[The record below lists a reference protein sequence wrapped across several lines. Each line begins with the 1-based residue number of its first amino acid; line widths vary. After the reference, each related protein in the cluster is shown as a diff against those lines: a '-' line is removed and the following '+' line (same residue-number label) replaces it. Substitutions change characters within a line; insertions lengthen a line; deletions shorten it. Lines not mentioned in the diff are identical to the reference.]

1 MIAVCFNFLQF
12 YPTEIET
19 IIGDLPELTELQKRI
34 LQIRYVNII
43 KHYQRRVYYISLY
56 FNLMRFIVTVGS
68 LIVPALLS
76 IQTPGASD
84 ATNSL
89 VPMTT
94 IYWSTWTVS
103 LAVTMSNGIL
113 TLFKMD
119 KKYYSLNTVLEHLRS
134 EGWQYLQLT
143 GRYSGHLGD
152 HIHKPSHKNQFVFFT
167 NMIEKIVMRQV
178 EDEYYKVNDSSSQGP
193 PPASASASASASS
206 GGSTANP
213 SVAEGFSGSIHPPSP
228 ADQAKLLSPVKEEVS
243 NTNREW
249 VSGAE
254 PVLKTK
260 NNAQERQKKEHSSA
274 DTIVLTIDSV
284 QQQETNPNTDPSD
297 GPKMPQFVD
306 LITVSPT
313 Q

>member
-1 MIAVCFNFLQF
+1 MSAVCFNFLQF
-12 YPTEIET
+12 FPMEIES
-19 IIGDLPELTELQKRI
+19 IIGDLPDLTDLQKRI

-76 IQTPGASD
+76 IQTPGALD

-178 EDEYYKVNDSSSQGP
+178 EDEYYKVNDSSSQAP
-193 PPASASASASASS
+193 PTAPAPAS
-206 GGSTANP
+206 GGSTATP
-213 SVAEGFSGSIHPPSP
+213 SVTEGFSGSIHPPSP

-243 NTNREW
+243 NTSREW